1 MSMQYFNQKYLKW
14 RDPST
19 EKWQIERL
27 SPGKGMCWIL
37 NEGHDEGMGLTFHRG
52 ENT

>member
-1 MSMQYFNQKYLKW
+1 MSTQYYNQKYLKW

-19 EKWQIERL
+19 EKRRIERM
-27 SPGKGMCWIL
+27 SPGKGMHWIL
-37 NEGHDEGMGLTFHRG
+37 NERHDEETGLTFHRG